1 MYVCDRLMTTE
12 QNTDTLEGDLK
23 TARESLGL
31 TLKDLFERT
40 RISVVN
46 LEAIEKNDFHLLPV
60 PIYTRNFIKT
70 YADALGVDG
79 KPVLQRYEDFLQSLQ
94 VKARAQAV
102 QQSEQAPLAMKLHRY
117 KTFLWIACIVVVFA
131 AVSFFVT
138 LVNKTGEDEVLKT
151 ETAAD
156 TTAGQA
162 AAQPVR
168 DAGSLPPFGDVQ
180 DILSSR
186 PIFDGKDRQAPAGAI
201 PAAAQ
206 APNPERTQAAV
217 AEEEQSSLVIRAGEE
232 TWIRIQTDDKE
243 PFQVLLKE
251 GETVSYKAARF
262 NIDVGNAGGI
272 RLQLNG
278 KNIDNLGRRGEVIHL
293 RLP

>member
-1 MYVCDRLMTTE
+1 MYICDRLMTTE
-12 QNTDTLEGDLK
+12 QNTDTPFGDLK

-31 TLKDLFERT
+31 TQKELYERT
-40 RISVVN
+40 RISVFN
-46 LEAIEKNDFHLLPV
+46 LEAIEKGDFHLLPV

-79 KPVLQRYEDFLQSLQ
+79 KPALQRYEDYLQSLQ
-94 VKARAQAV
+94 MKARAQAV

-117 KTFLWIACIVVVFA
+117 KTFLWIACIIVVFA
-131 AVSFFVT
+131 AVSFFVSMA
-138 LVNKTGEDEVLKT
+138 NRTGEDELLKT
-151 ETAAD
+151 EAVPETPVGQA
-156 TTAGQA
+156 TAGPVREAGGLPLAGDVREIISPGPVFDVQQQA
-162 AAQPVR
+162 APAVGMPVTGEAR
-168 DAGSLPPFGDVQ
+168 SE
-180 DILSSR
+180 
-186 PIFDGKDRQAPAGAI
+186 
-201 PAAAQ
+201 
-206 APNPERTQAAV
+206 ERTEPSV
-217 AEEEQSSLVIRAGEE
+217 AEEEQSSLMIRAGEE
-232 TWIRIQTDDKE
+232 TWIRIQPDDKE
-243 PFQVLLKE
+243 AFQVLLKP